1 MVNASKISKM
11 DQKIG
16 QKQAFLEF
24 IENIGDEFLLNLYY
38 LVCSYTNPT
47 FEKILVPEIW
57 AKMFSGNHFEG
68 LFLYPSL

>member
-24 IENIGDEFLLNLYY
+24 IENIGDEFLLI
-38 LVCSYTNPT
+38 CT
-47 FEKILVPEIW
+47 IW
-57 AKMFSGNHFEG
+57 YVLAQIPHLRKF
-68 LFLYPSL
+68 